1 MENNNN
7 LNGYSTL
14 IIENFDGIRKDN
26 ARRIFSILLL
36 IIIVD
41 FGIEIIN

>member
-7 LNGYSTL
+7 LKDFSTL
-14 IIENFDGIRKDN
+14 VIENFDGIRKDN
-26 ARRIFSILLL
+26 ARLIFGILLI

-41 FGIEIIN
+41 FGIEIIH